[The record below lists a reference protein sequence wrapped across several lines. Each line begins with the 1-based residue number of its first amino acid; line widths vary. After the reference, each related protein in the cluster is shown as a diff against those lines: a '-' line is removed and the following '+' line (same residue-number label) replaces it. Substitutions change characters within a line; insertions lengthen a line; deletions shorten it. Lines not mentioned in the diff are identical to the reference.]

1 MEIKNRKAQH
11 EFLFKQSFEAGIILD
26 GAEVK
31 SIREGNANINDAF
44 CYFRDNELFIRNF
57 HVAPFKQAAA
67 WATHDSLRRESYY

>member
-31 SIREGNANINDAF
+31 SIREGNANINDALNKL
-44 CYFRDNELFIRNF
+44 RPGL
-57 HVAPFKQAAA
+57 PM
-67 WATHDSLRRESYY
+67 THSGRESYY

>member
-44 CYFRDNELFIRNF
+44 VISEIMSCLSAI
-57 HVAPFKQAAA
+57 
-67 WATHDSLRRESYY
+67 SM